1 MVTEAGT
8 GKARDSAEPVTDHV
22 PFLMLGLDLP
32 PAPLFKDAL
41 EKVIIPQVCC
51 ACCPGHAALRGAV
64 LCCALGLNFKTPP
77 SRRTAVCCSIA
88 WVWYAVLPLLNALR
102 QRQCACLSCVA
113 NSGATAVDCS

>member
-41 EKVIIPQVCC
+41 EKVIIPQVYTPLGCRRK
-51 ACCPGHAALRGAV
+51 AYLARGLAV
-64 LCCALGLNFKTPP
+64 AGG
-77 SRRTAVCCSIA
+77 RV
-88 WVWYAVLPLLNALR
+88 
-102 QRQCACLSCVA
+102 
-113 NSGATAVDCS
+113 G

>member
-41 EKVIIPQVCC
+41 EKVIITQVHAWLPLCTQPCC
-51 ACCPGHAALRGAV
+51 GVWCPV
-64 LCCALGLNFKTPP
+64 LCCAVLGGCDRVGF
-77 SRRTAVCCSIA
+77 ACCA
-88 WVWYAVLPLLNALR
+88 GW
-102 QRQCACLSCVA
+102 
-113 NSGATAVDCS
+113 